1 MADDQNEF
9 HTVRGYELIDHSG
22 SSLSPSMEDYL
33 EMIYRQAVPKG
44 YTRISDLAGA
54 LNVQPPSASK
64 MVQKLADLNY
74 LLYQKYGIIELS
86 ESGRLLGEYLLYRH
100 EITRRFLQL
109 LGVGENILKETEKLE
124 HNLSR
129 DTVNRV
135 SCLLGFLDES
145 PDIRIQFNKYLQ
157 KCTAVPSGEE
167 L

>member
-1 MADDQNEF
+1 MANDQNEF
-9 HTVRGYELIDHSG
+9 HTVRGYELIEHSG
-22 SSLSPSMEDYL
+22 SGLSPGMEDYL
-33 EMIYRQAVPKG
+33 EMIYRLALQKG

-86 ESGRLLGEYLLYRH
+86 ESGRILGEYLLYRH
-100 EITRRFLQL
+100 EITRRFLQM

-135 SCLLGFLDES
+135 SCLLRFWDES
-145 PDIRIQFNKYLQ
+145 PDLQTRFYNYLQ
-157 KCTAVPSGEE
+157 ECTAVGSGK
-167 L
+167 